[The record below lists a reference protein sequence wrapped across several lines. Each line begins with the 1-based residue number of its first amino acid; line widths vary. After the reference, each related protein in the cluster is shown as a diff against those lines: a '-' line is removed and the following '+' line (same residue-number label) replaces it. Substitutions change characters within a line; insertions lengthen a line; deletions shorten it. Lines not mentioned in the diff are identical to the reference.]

1 VLAHNH
7 CYTFNKRP
15 RGSSYYLAAA
25 NFTEHWL
32 FVDSVRERLLTKK
45 QTSLLLFRR
54 TNPLSMDTVQ
64 PKPHELRRVRM
75 VAAYQFGHGAGKVFP
90 DTIRIARSLSTG
102 RIRHVYEN
110 NVLLATLK
118 ARDGLYALQV
128 EGGRRLMRVF
138 KPPRLRVVV
147 MSGVE
152 PFIRKGGNVFAKHV
166 ANVDP
171 EIRAEEEVLVVDG
184 RDELL
189 AVGRSFFNAEEM
201 KSFRVGVAVKVRHGV
216 GP

>member
-1 VLAHNH
+1 MLAHDH

-32 FVDSVRERLLTKK
+32 FVDSVRERLLNKK

-75 VAAYQFGHGAGKVFP
+75 VAAYQFGRGAEQVFP
-90 DTIRIARSLSTG
+90 ETIRIARSLSTG

-110 NVLLATLK
+110 DVLLATLK

-152 PFIRKGGNVFAKHV
+152 PFIRKGGNVFANHV
-166 ANVDP
+166 ATVDR
-171 EIRAEEEVLVVDG
+171 EIR
-184 RDELL
+184 R
-189 AVGRSFFNAEEM
+189 
-201 KSFRVGVAVKVRHGV
+201 GVAVQARDGRE
-216 GP
+216 